1 MKIKKQIEYP
11 SLHIEAISS
20 EGLGIAKPE
29 GKVVFVEAA
38 IPGDEVSVKIV
49 QAKKAFEQGK
59 IIDILTPS
67 KDRIAPFCDHF
78 GVCGGCKWQYASY
91 EAQLAYKEEIVKNA
105 FERLAKV
112 PIKEI
117 LPIAGS
123 SQTQYYRNKLE
134 FTFSNKKWLTLEQI
148 QSEDTAINRDALGFH
163 IPRLFDKIIDI
174 EHCYLQGGLSNE
186 IRNFIKSY
194 ALQNQLSFYDIREHV
209 GFLRTLIIKTSTAGE
224 TLVFIVFGENK
235 QKEITSLTKALMQ
248 QFPSINSL
256 QYAINLKKN
265 DSIFDLEPVLVHGND
280 YIIETLGSK
289 KYKIGA
295 KSFFQ
300 TNPVQGKTLYD
311 ITKAFANVQPH
322 ETVYDLYT
330 GVGSIALYI
339 SDDCKQ
345 VIGIEE
351 VAPAIEDAKENAV
364 LNQSDNC
371 YFYTGDVRKIINSD
385 LYQKHGKPDV
395 IITDPPR
402 AGMHEDVVKELL
414 NIEANRI
421 VYVSCNPATQARD
434 IQLLNEKY
442 EVSKMQAVDM
452 FPHTKHI
459 ENIALLTLRK

>member
-59 IIDILTPS
+59 IIEILAPS
-67 KDRIAPFCDHF
+67 KDRITPFCTHF

-91 EAQLAYKEEIVKNA
+91 EAQLSYKEEIVKSA

-112 PIKEI
+112 TIQEV

-123 SQTQYYRNKLE
+123 IQTQYYRNKLE

-148 QSEDTAINRDALGFH
+148 QSEDTDINRDALGFH

-186 IRNFIKSY
+186 IRNYIKSY
-194 ALQNQLSFYDIREHV
+194 ASDNQLSFYNIREHV
-209 GFLRTLIIKTSTAGE
+209 GFLRTLIIKTSNAGE

-235 QKEITSLTKALMQ
+235 QKEIKNLTQSLIQ

-311 ITKAFANVQPH
+311 ITKAFANVQPN

-339 SDDCKQ
+339 ADDCKQ

-351 VAPAIEDAKENAV
+351 VAPAIEDANENAV
-364 LNQSDNC
+364 LNQSNNC